1 MKSLKYNLY
10 QIYFFILRIL
20 PARVILHQYKK
31 GRISISKIAEVKHW
45 TYDKAWDETAK
56 VGHYLL
62 D

>member
-10 QIYFFILRIL
+10 QIYFFLLRIL
-20 PARVILHQYKK
+20 PARVILHVYKK
-31 GRISISKIAEVKHW
+31 GKISISKIAEVKRW
-45 TYDKAWDETAK
+45 SYDKAWEKTAE